1 LKRGYDIKMK
11 ELTVEEYVYEI
22 VPGILEKEWDSIEE
36 KLEQAKKFAKTVHI
50 DLIDG
55 KFASNTTFMDPAPFA
70 KYSKDLILE
79 VHMMVEDP
87 RKYLKP
93 FAEAG
98 FTRFLGHI
106 EKMPSVSDFV
116 AEAQLYGE
124 VGIALDGPTDKSIV
138 DTIPLSDLDCVT
150 VYTCQQV
157 GFTGAQF
164 DERKLDKVRL
174 IKTRSQIPVE
184 VDGGVKDT
192 TILFGKSAG
201 AVRFVATSFIWNAQ
215 DPKVAYE
222 RLRSIVA
229 DH

>member
-1 LKRGYDIKMK
+1 ME
-11 ELTVEEYVYEI
+11 ELTVEKYVYEV
-22 VPGILEKEWDSIEE
+22 VPGILEKEWGPIEA
-36 KLEQAKKFAKTVHI
+36 KLEIAKGFAKTVHI

-55 KFASNTTFMDPAPFA
+55 KFASNTTFMDPVPFA

-87 RKYLKP
+87 RKYLKS
-93 FAEAG
+93 FADAG
-98 FTRFLGHI
+98 FKRFLGHI
-106 EKMPSVSDFV
+106 EKMPNITDFV

-124 VGIALDGPTDKSIV
+124 VGIALDGPTDKSII
-138 DTIPLSDLDCVT
+138 DKIPLDDLDCVT

-174 IKTRSQIPVE
+174 IKTRSEIPIE
-184 VDGGVKDT
+184 VDGGIKDT

-201 AVRFVATSFIWNAQ
+201 SVRFVSTSYIWNAH

-222 RLRSIVA
+222 KLLSIVT